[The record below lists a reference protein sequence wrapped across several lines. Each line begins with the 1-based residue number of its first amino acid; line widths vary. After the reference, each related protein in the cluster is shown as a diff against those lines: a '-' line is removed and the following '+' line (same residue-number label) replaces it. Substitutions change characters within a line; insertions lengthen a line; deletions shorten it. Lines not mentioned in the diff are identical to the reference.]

1 MSEKSGFFRTMQRFG
16 AVSLAAAILCFTAAG
31 HAQST
36 KRQRRETNAN
46 RQARIQRIVN
56 DTYSHRYEVFGGGGY
71 LRFRSGEYLKRNN
84 EVTWAASG
92 TYFLNPRLG
101 ITGDAR
107 GGYGYANLPNIFALN
122 GQFHPQISEYMF
134 TGGPTYRLYA
144 KQKYAVSAVA
154 TAGIAL
160 GNFSGGNKGTDSQTV
175 GLWYSNNRPV
185 FTAGVNFD
193 YNFYPNLAFRF
204 TPTFVGT
211 TFQGTT
217 AIGPLATG
225 GSSVGSFQYDLGFN
239 AGIVYRFGRVK

>member
-1 MSEKSGFFRTMQRFG
+1 MFCFGSTTKRF
-16 AVSLAAAILCFTAAG
+16 AAALLLTALSATAAT
-31 HAQST
+31 AQTT

-46 RQARIQRIVN
+46 RQARIQRTVQ

-71 LRFRSGEYLKRNN
+71 LRFRPGEYLKRSN

-92 TYFLNPRLG
+92 TYFLSQKLG
-101 ITGDAR
+101 VTADIR
-107 GGYGYANLPNIFALN
+107 GSYGNANLPNIFALS
-122 GQFHPQISEYMF
+122 GDFTPQISEYMF
-134 TGGPTYRLYA
+134 MGGPTYRIRMT
-144 KQKYAVSAVA
+144 QQYAVSAFV
-154 TAGIAL
+154 TGGIAMP
-160 GNFSGGNKGTDSQTV
+160 NFSGGNKGVDSQTV

-185 FTAGVNFD
+185 FSAGVNFD

-225 GSSVGSFQYDLGFN
+225 GSNVGSFQYDLGLN
-239 AGIVYRFGRVK
+239 AGFVYRFGRIK